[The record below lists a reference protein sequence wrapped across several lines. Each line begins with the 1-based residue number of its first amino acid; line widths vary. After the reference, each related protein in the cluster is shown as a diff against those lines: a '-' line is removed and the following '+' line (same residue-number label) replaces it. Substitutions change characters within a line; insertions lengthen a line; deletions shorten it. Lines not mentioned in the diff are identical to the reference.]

1 MSCSPN
7 DPRVV
12 SAVDTAV
19 RAMLGEAGHVGGNK
33 YWDAI
38 GRADFRGNAWCGAF
52 QVWGFLQAGVNLMNA
67 AWWLYVPYIK
77 TFAERIGAWR
87 DESGYGRQAIYEWHG
102 DGVADHVGVSWPDP
116 AAELFRAIEG
126 NTSMG
131 GSQDNGN
138 GVLVKYRYEA
148 DILGWVDMHQVLA
161 WMIDNGKWDGGGSYG
176 TSTESGYTNI
186 ETLQRAVGATAD
198 NICGPNT
205 QARVLAVASA
215 SEWGGTTGSSPRV
228 RGKPPGLPPRAP
240 QRGLIPARAGKTT
253 FPATMSATVRAHP
266 RACGENAGNSNVDPL
281 TAGSSPRVRGKRAR
295 PRRDRRSPGLIPA
308 RAGKTACGSRPA
320 RP

>member
-38 GRADFRGNAWCGAF
+38 GRSDFRGSAWCGAF

-102 DGVADHVGVSWPDP
+102 DGIADHVGASWPDP
-116 AAELFRAIEG
+116 AADLFRAIEG

-138 GVLVKYRYEA
+138 GVLVKYRHDE

-161 WMIDNGKWDGGGSYG
+161 WMIDAGKWDGGGSYG
-176 TSTESGYTNI
+176 TSTEAGYTNI
-186 ETLQRAVGATAD
+186 ESLQRAVGTTAD
-198 NICGPNT
+198 NVCGPDT

-215 SEWGGTTGSSPRV
+215 SEWGGV
-228 RGKPPGLPPRAP
+228 
-240 QRGLIPARAGKTT
+240 T
-253 FPATMSATVRAHP
+253 FPMGVEFTQSVVGTEADGIWGPASEAAHDRTVEAIQAAVGAVVDGVYGPAT
-266 RACGENAGNSNVDPL
+266 NAAVNIALAGAE
-281 TAGSSPRVRGKRAR
+281 TA
-295 PRRDRRSPGLIPA
+295 
-308 RAGKTACGSRPA
+308 
-320 RP
+320 